1 MLGNETIKTIMTRRS
16 VRAYAEREIEAPCK
30 QAIIDA
36 ARRAPT
42 AGNLQM
48 YSMIVVEDQ
57 KIKNLLSKSCDN
69 QPFIA
74 KAPLLII
81 YLADFNKLFQLYEA
95 SGSHEF
101 MTKKGKNLRYPGLG
115 EFILSV
121 NDALIAAQTSV
132 IAAES
137 LGIGSCYIG
146 DIMEQHDFHKD
157 LLGLPDLVFPVT
169 MLCYGYPKVPKT
181 EGQKQLPRFG
191 EEFVVFTDKYKRFS
205 DEEILHMT
213 DETSWLYRSNGKY
226 STGAENDGQHIC
238 ARKYM
243 TEYSMELVQ
252 SMEKYIENWQ

>member
-1 MLGNETIKTIMTRRS
+1 MLRNETFQTIMNRRS
-16 VRAYAEREIEAPCK
+16 VRAYADKEIESHNK

-57 KIKNLLSKSCDN
+57 DIKDKLSKSCDN

-74 KAPLLII
+74 KAPLVII
-81 YLADFNKLFQLYEA
+81 YLADFNKLFQLYEV
-95 SGSHEF
+95 SGCYDF
-101 MTKKGKNLRYPGLG
+101 MQEKGEELRYPGLG

-137 LGIGSCYIG
+137 IGIGSCYIG
-146 DIMEQHDFHKD
+146 DIMEQYTYHRE
-157 LLGLPDLVFPVT
+157 LLALPDLVFPAT
-169 MLCYGYPKVPKT
+169 MLCYGYPKTPSIDDRKL
-181 EGQKQLPRFG
+181 LPRYA
-191 EEFVVFTDKYKRFS
+191 EEYVVFTDKYKRFS

-213 DETSWLYRSNGKY
+213 DDTAWVYQSNGKY
-226 STGAENDGQHIC
+226 SSGAKNIGQHLC

-243 TEYSMELVQ
+243 TDYSMELFN
-252 SMEKYIENWQ
+252 SMTKYIDLWQ